1 MIAKYTYFSF
11 IAVVLLITVIWV
23 LPNYAPLYIFRLAEV
38 RGKSFQEIACKFKK
52 FENNPYYAYYFTLG
66 VQLNSLCTIYN

>member
-38 RGKSFQEIACKFKK
+38 RGKSFQETFFKLEK
-52 FENNPYYAYYFTLG
+52 M
-66 VQLNSLCTIYN
+66 